1 MTTQERLRKELAQLV
16 EDYCKSPK
24 EDVLAW
30 IKIHPKA
37 IDSLLQLI
45 ETEKIELLDA
55 LYWMYTQYCGKG
67 HYFMGA
73 GETASELL
81 ENAGYITVDGAGVIT
96 KDNGDSEEQRTTLRG
111 TDDE

>member
-1 MTTQERLRKELAQLV
+1 MTTQERLRE
-16 EDYCKSPK
+16 
-24 EDVLAW
+24 VLRTLWVA
-30 IKIHPKA
+30 KDQQTTLGLRPLDQAEQA
-37 IDSLLQLI
+37 ILQLI